1 MLFLLPLLQI
11 IPLRYCCA
19 GSLAERE
26 AGRRLGNLFTFVT
39 LQPHRRDTTKSIKEG
54 RGHIWFLFTAKE
66 NILGSCNASTFEF
79 PSLGNH
85 LHLAPTLFSQSLE
98 CHTFKE
104 QAKVGPKSLIFP
116 KNDHQL
122 IYSKGSVN

>member
-1 MLFLLPLLQI
+1 M
-11 IPLRYCCA
+11 
-19 GSLAERE
+19 LAERE

-39 LQPHRRDTTKSIKEG
+39 LQPHRRDTTQSIKEG
-54 RGHIWFLFTAKE
+54 RGHIWFLLIAKE
-66 NILGSCNASTFEF
+66 KKMAGSCNASTFEF

-85 LHLAPTLFSQSLE
+85 LHLAPTLFSQSLK

-104 QAKVGPKSLIFP
+104 QAKLGPKSLIFA

-122 IYSKGSVN
+122 IYSKTSVN